1 MTRRLLG
8 AALVLVA
15 IGLVVFLLARGGDS
29 RRGDQT
35 EASPSI
41 TLAEESSNRTSAPS
55 AATAT
60 TPTAATG
67 RAIMADPAGAIDGFV
82 TRFVRA
88 LDEDDTGFL
97 IDSLH
102 PKVVEAYGRD
112 LCSAWI
118 EREIVTLEDY
128 QLTGDPVGPTTRRS
142 HTPAGLVEIS
152 GTFEVPVSFTFGGR
166 QFDSRAGFAITGGSV
181 YWLGECR

>member
-15 IGLVVFLLARGGDS
+15 IALVAFLATRLGDDRS
-29 RRGDQT
+29 GDQT
-35 EASPSI
+35 EAGPTT
-41 TLAEESSNRTSAPS
+41 TLTEGSVSASATSAS
-55 AATAT
+55 SAT
-60 TPTAATG
+60 TPTTSTG
-67 RAIMADPAGAIDGFV
+67 RSMVEDPAGAIDGFV
-82 TRFVRA
+82 TSFVRA

-102 PKVVEAYGRD
+102 PKVVEAYGQD

-142 HTPAGLVEIS
+142 DTPSGTVEIS
-152 GTFEVPVSFTFGGR
+152 HTYEAPVSFTFGGR
-166 QFDSRAGFAITGGSV
+166 QFDSRAGFALAGGSV